1 MRKYLGIA
9 VSLAI
14 IAVCWLPY
22 VALRIYGHNLIE
34 INPSAEHGEVS
45 GLILFLLP
53 CLLVFA
59 AIVTFIGLA
68 YCVIAIRYRNPL
80 GSNG

>member
-1 MRKYLGIA
+1 LA
-9 VSLAI
+9 V

-22 VALRIYGHNLIE
+22 LALRIYWHNLLE

-53 CLLVFA
+53 RLLIFA
-59 AIVTFIGLA
+59 ASVTFIGLA
-68 YCVIAIRYRNPL
+68 YCVIAIRYRHPL